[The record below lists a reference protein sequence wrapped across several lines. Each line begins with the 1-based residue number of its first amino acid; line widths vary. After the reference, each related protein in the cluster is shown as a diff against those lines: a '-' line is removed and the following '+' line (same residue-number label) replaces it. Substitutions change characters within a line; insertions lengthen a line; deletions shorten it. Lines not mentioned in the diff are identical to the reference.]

1 MILKSYLKD
10 KHQKQESQ
18 NITLTIEDIIDECKV
33 FYLAGQETTTVLLVW
48 AMVLLS
54 KHQKWQALAREEVL
68 AVFGDNKPVFDGL
81 NQLKTVSIHSLIYY
95 GNEHNLANKIFYLPL
110 TGSVYKFS
118 FFIQKKKKNTT

>member
-1 MILKSYLKD
+1 MINNRLRTMNGEDGCTDLLGMILKSYLKD
-10 KHQKQESQ
+10 EHQKQESQ

-33 FYLAGQETTTVLLVW
+33 FYLAGQETTAVLLVW

-81 NQLKTVSIHSLIYY
+81 NQLKTRFDMEYDYSISDDVHVVL
-95 GNEHNLANKIFYLPL
+95 G
-110 TGSVYKFS
+110 
-118 FFIQKKKKNTT
+118 